1 MKKMI
6 LTLLAWLLVAN
17 MNSQGVLAVTID
29 FQWLGNQGYTAKG
42 SFSYDEKTA
51 PTIFSEKGSGKTQ
64 VLENFQVSFYD
75 NSGQE
80 IAKYDNVSEGI
91 SSANYFQFNFITKP
105 GQVFGSID
113 LGGEGMGEIY
123 LQGVVKDNL
132 ALLRVESVDLVMDE
146 DDSPEIIVQ
155 SWH

>member
-1 MKKMI
+1 MVMSARKSKKVS
-6 LTLLAWLLVAN
+6 LLFFVYYGCKDCKARERA
-17 MNSQGVLAVTID
+17 
-29 FQWLGNQGYTAKG
+29 TAKG

-51 PTIFSEKGSGKTQ
+51 PTIFSEKGSGKMQ
-64 VLENFQVSFYD
+64 VLEDFQVSFYD

-80 IAKYDNVSEGI
+80 IARYDNVSEGI
-91 SSANYFQFNFITKP
+91 SSANYFQFNFNTKT

-123 LQGVVKDNL
+123 LQGVVNDNL

-146 DDSPEIIVQ
+146 DDSPEIITQ
-155 SWH
+155 F

>member
-1 MKKMI
+1 MI
-6 LTLLAWLLVAN
+6 LTLLLAWLLVAN
-17 MNSQGVLAVTID
+17 MNSQGFLAVTID

-80 IAKYDNVSEGI
+80 IAKYDNVSQGV
-91 SSANYFQFNFITKP
+91 SSANYFPFNFNTKT

-113 LGGEGMGEIY
+113 LGGEGI
-123 LQGVVKDNL
+123 
-132 ALLRVESVDLVMDE
+132 
-146 DDSPEIIVQ
+146 P
-155 SWH
+155 SWTMPTVRML

>member
-6 LTLLAWLLVAN
+6 LTLLLAWLLVAN

-64 VLENFQVSFYD
+64 VLENFKVSFYD

-91 SSANYFQFNFITKP
+91 SSANYFQFNFNTKT

-113 LGGEGMGEIY
+113 LGGEGMGEISKY
-123 LQGVVKDNL
+123 RTKNVRTGEK
-132 ALLRVESVDLVMDE
+132 EKS
-146 DDSPEIIVQ
+146 
-155 SWH
+155 

>member
-1 MKKMI
+1 MIFGLTMKKRI
-6 LTLLAWLLVAN
+6 LTLLLALLLVAN

-29 FQWLGNQGYTAKG
+29 FQWLGNQGYIAKG

-51 PTIFSEKGSGKTQ
+51 PTIFSEKGSGKMQ
-64 VLENFQVSFYD
+64 VLEDFQVSFYD

-80 IAKYDNVSEGI
+80 
-91 SSANYFQFNFITKP
+91 SA
-105 GQVFGSID
+105 

-146 DDSPEIIVQ
+146 DDSPEIITQ
-155 SWH
+155 F